1 MAFNIQVF
9 VLLMVAA
16 TLEAVSLYRAVDEK
30 NSTHALK
37 AVSRSNNNFTVDLLK
52 AIEGDR
58 NENLVISPLSL
69 HAALGFLAQ
78 GAQGSTKQQILKAA
92 YLPSDDNATREGF
105 RAMLHPLRNNT
116 NYTLHLANAAF
127 VEKSFPLK
135 QSFREVARSSFMA
148 DAKTVDFA
156 NNASGAIDAINQWA
170 KNSTAGKI
178 RNFMSQNDAD
188 SKTKFVLAN
197 ALYFNG
203 TWEKGF
209 NASQTKKRPFHVNS
223 ETTVQTDMMTTTAG
237 FNYTYSKE
245 LGAQVLA
252 LNYKGGDIRMIIGLP
267 DNIDGLE
274 ALESK
279 IDELKKTMGKLFPQ
293 TVNVTLP
300 KFKIEQE
307 IYYDNILQKLGIT
320 EVFSP
325 EANLSGIS
333 DVNRLAISNVKQKAV
348 IEVSENGTVS
358 SAATE
363 TTGTTLSQTYDFIA
377 DHGFLY
383 LIEHVPTSA
392 VIICGRYTK
401 P

>member
-1 MAFNIQVF
+1 MAFNIQGF

-16 TLEAVSLYRAVDEK
+16 TLEANVLLYRSVDEK

-58 NENLVISPLSL
+58 NENLVVSPLSL

-135 QSFREVARSSFMA
+135 QSFREVARFSFMA

-178 RNFMSQNDAD
+178 RNFMSQSDAD
-188 SKTKFVLAN
+188 SWTKSVLAG
-197 ALYFNG
+197 AVYLNG

-209 NASQTKKRPFHVNS
+209 DASLTEKRPFHVDR
-223 ETTVQTDMMTTTAG
+223 ETVVRTDAMTTRAR
-237 FNYTYSKE
+237 FNYTYSPE
-245 LGAQVLA
+245 LAAQVLA
-252 LNYKGGDIRMIIGLP
+252 LNYQGGEVRMIIVLP
-267 DNIDGLE
+267 EDKYGLE

-279 IDELKKTMGKLFPQ
+279 FYGLKNIKDKFNPED
-293 TVNVTLP
+293 VIVTLP

-307 IYYDNILQKLGIT
+307 LNYNRILQKLGIT

-333 DVNRLAISNVKQKAV
+333 DVNRLAISNVKQKAI
-348 IEVSENGTVS
+348 IEVSEHGPVS
-358 SAATE
+358 TPATE
-363 TTGTTLSQTYDFIA
+363 TYGAQHYDFTA

-383 LIEHVPTSA
+383 LVEHAPTSA
-392 VIICGRYTK
+392 VILCGRYTK